1 MILSHMANN
10 PIHGLDRADCTA
22 IPAQASPA
30 AASALRQIASLLN
43 ALQCGAMLMD
53 RDGHIAH
60 VNSRLCD
67 MMQRQCRELVGT
79 RAIDL
84 YPPGPGR
91 DLVQNVLDHFDNASE
106 QESFLPRADGSELPV
121 IFSGRRLDDE
131 PPLGDFRI
139 VTIIDISPQ
148 KSAERDL
155 RETTENMARLSDIV
169 LEQALKLKDHAK
181 HLEERIHERT
191 VELREANME
200 AIYMLAV
207 ASDAKDEDTGAHIR
221 RIEHYSRLMGLEMG
235 MSAKEA
241 EQLAYS
247 SILHDVGKMHVPDG
261 VLRKPGKLNDE
272 EWVIMREHTIAGER
286 ILSRKPFFQT
296 ARTIA
301 RSHHE
306 NWDGSGYPDGL
317 NSNKIPLAARVVRI
331 VDVYDALTSVRPYKK
346 AWTHADAIKEIE
358 DHQARSFD
366 PDLVRAFLRLANS
379 GHIVST
385 APRD

>member
-1 MILSHMANN
+1 MANN
-10 PIHGLDRADCTA
+10 PLHGLDRAECSA
-22 IPAQASPA
+22 IPAQASAA

-53 RDGHIAH
+53 REGRIAH

-84 YPPGPGR
+84 YPQGRGR

-106 QESFLPRADGSELPV
+106 QESYLPRADGAELPV

-148 KSAERDL
+148 KRAERDL
-155 RETTENMARLSDIV
+155 RETTENMAKLSDIV

-207 ASDAKDEDTGAHIR
+207 ASDAKDEDTGAHVR
-221 RIEHYSRLMGLEMG
+221 RIEHYSRQLGLELG
-235 MSAKEA
+235 MSPKEA

-247 SILHDVGKMHVPDG
+247 SILHDVGKIHVPDH
-261 VLRKPGKLNDE
+261 VLRKPGKLNDD
-272 EWVIMREHTIAGER
+272 EWVIMRQHTIAGER
-286 ILSRKPFFQT
+286 ILSRKPFFQV

-317 NSNKIPLAARVVRI
+317 KAGRIPLAARVVRI
-331 VDVYDALTSVRPYKK
+331 VDVFDALTSVRPYKH
-346 AWTHADAIKEIE
+346 AWTRSDAIKEIE
-358 DHQARSFD
+358 DHQTRMFD
-366 PDLVRAFLRLANS
+366 PDLVRAFLQLANS
-379 GHIVST
+379 GRMVPQEPT
-385 APRD
+385 E